1 MEFGWFDIV
10 GNGGVILIII
20 AYFLLQARLIDSI
33 SVAYS
38 TLNALGAGMVLIS
51 LTEAFNLAA
60 FVLEFFW
67 VLISLWGLATALRIR
82 HAHQTKS

>member
-82 HAHQTKS
+82 RAHQTKS